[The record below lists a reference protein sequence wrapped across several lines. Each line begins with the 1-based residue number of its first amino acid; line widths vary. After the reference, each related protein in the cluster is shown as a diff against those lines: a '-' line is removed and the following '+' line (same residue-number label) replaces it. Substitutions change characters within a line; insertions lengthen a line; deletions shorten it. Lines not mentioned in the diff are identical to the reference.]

1 MDHEAPLGV
10 GTTNIMAR
18 IATSLGGLQSIS
30 PNFQHVVDVPYGG
43 VLLALP
49 ALISCGLLSE
59 VEQHFQLPR
68 GYYGLQSIFLLLALM
83 ALARIKTVEDL
94 RYCAPGEWG
103 KSIGLD
109 RIPEV
114 RTLREKLVELAK
126 NGAPEKW
133 GAYLCRQWMQS
144 DADACG
150 VFYIDGHVRVYHG
163 SQTKLPRH
171 HVSREKLC
179 LRATVDYWV
188 NATGGLPFFFINKA
202 VDPGLCQVLEHDI
215 VPRIE
220 KDYPNL
226 LNQESL
232 DENPLQHKF
241 TLIFDREGYSP
252 DLMFRM
258 KEKHIACM
266 TYHKYPKEDWGNE
279 EFQEY
284 RIESTAGNIINVQLA
299 ERGTQLSNKMWVRE
313 IRKLT
318 KSGHQTSI
326 ISTDYCSNLT
336 QVASEM
342 FDRWCQENFFKYMRQ
357 HYNIDRLVDYSL
369 ESIPETTIVT
379 NPEYRRLDGIVRR
392 LAAKHSR
399 ELAKFAAI
407 HLEGDIEVDKV
418 EDYQKKKTI
427 LLESVQLLESELS
440 ATKQQRAE
448 VQRHINISQLP
459 EEERFKRLAIPRKHL
474 LDTIKM
480 VAYRAETAMA
490 NILVTSMKKTD
501 ERRSLLRSI
510 YQTEADLIP
519 DEKNA
524 TLTVQLHHLANHAS
538 DLALQNLC
546 DEINQTNTIFSGTKL
561 RLIYKLGAT

>member
-1 MDHEAPLGV
+1 
-10 GTTNIMAR
+10 
-18 IATSLGGLQSIS
+18 
-30 PNFQHVVDVPYGG
+30 
-43 VLLALP
+43 
-49 ALISCGLLSE
+49 
-59 VEQHFQLPR
+59 
-68 GYYGLQSIFLLLALM
+68 
-83 ALARIKTVEDL
+83 
-94 RYCAPGEWG
+94 
-103 KSIGLD
+103 
-109 RIPEV
+109 
-114 RTLREKLVELAK
+114 
-126 NGAPEKW
+126 
-133 GAYLCRQWMQS
+133 
-144 DADACG
+144 
-150 VFYIDGHVRVYHG
+150 
-163 SQTKLPRH
+163 
-171 HVSREKLC
+171 
-179 LRATVDYWV
+179 
-188 NATGGLPFFFINKA
+188 
-202 VDPGLCQVLEHDI
+202 
-215 VPRIE
+215 
-220 KDYPNL
+220 
-226 LNQESL
+226 
-232 DENPLQHKF
+232 
-241 TLIFDREGYSP
+241 
-252 DLMFRM
+252 
-258 KEKHIACM
+258 
-266 TYHKYPKEDWGNE
+266 
-279 EFQEY
+279 
-284 RIESTAGNIINVQLA
+284 VQLA

-490 NILVTSMKKTD
+490 NILATSMKKTD

-546 DEINQTNTIFSGTKL
+546 DEINQTNTIFPGTKL